1 MFFPQGGQRRRG
13 EDQITQPFEL
23 YDKDRFHPDFTTEQT
38 SPHLPPLASSAKDP
52 EVRRKQT
59 TNGRENK
66 RAHPTAEERRLI
78 FVNPLTDFGALYL
91 PASESWF
98 LFVFIRVHSQLVFTP
113 GALCLSAM
121 KTSSLL

>member
-23 YDKDRFHPDFTTEQT
+23 YDKDRFHPDFTTETQRT
-38 SPHLPPLASSAKDP
+38 
-52 EVRRKQT
+52 RRKNENKPRMD

-66 RAHPTAEERRLI
+66 RADPTAEERRLI
-78 FVNPLTDFGALYL
+78 FVNPLTDFGAPYL

-98 LFVFIRVHSQLVFTP
+98 LFVFIRVHSRLVFTP
-113 GALCLSAM
+113 GALCLS
-121 KTSSLL
+121 LR